1 MNDERRDSL
10 FAKHYPVWAGLTT
23 LAVPGVWDAI
33 SPDAGRLPVGYR
45 RGVSTGPLAPIVVA
59 ATFTG
64 TSLELGVSFRP
75 AAVPAAD
82 VRSVLDRYLST
93 LDALRCCLPSCP

>member
-1 MNDERRDSL
+1 VKEERRDSL

-23 LAVPGVWDAI
+23 LVVPGLWGAI
-33 SPDAGRLPVGYR
+33 SADAGAMPSGYR

-82 VRSVLDRYLST
+82 VRAVLDRYVASLEELS
-93 LDALRCCLPSCP
+93 

>member
-1 MNDERRDSL
+1 MTASLPPPAEKTSWGGILIAADAFLLVTGGLIYLMNTLVTERLQTMVRD
-10 FAKHYPVWAGLTT
+10 A
-23 LAVPGVWDAI
+23 
-33 SPDAGRLPVGYR
+33 
-45 RGVSTGPLAPIVVA
+45 GPLAPIVVA

-82 VRSVLDRYLST
+82 VRAVLDRYVASLEELS
-93 LDALRCCLPSCP
+93 

>member
-1 MNDERRDSL
+1 M
-10 FAKHYPVWAGLTT
+10 AG
-23 LAVPGVWDAI
+23 PWGAI
-33 SPDAGRLPVGYR
+33 APQAGDGPAAYR

-75 AAVPAAD
+75 AVVAEPDARAA
-82 VRSVLDRYLST
+82 LDRLVASLQQLT
-93 LDALRCCLPSCP
+93 